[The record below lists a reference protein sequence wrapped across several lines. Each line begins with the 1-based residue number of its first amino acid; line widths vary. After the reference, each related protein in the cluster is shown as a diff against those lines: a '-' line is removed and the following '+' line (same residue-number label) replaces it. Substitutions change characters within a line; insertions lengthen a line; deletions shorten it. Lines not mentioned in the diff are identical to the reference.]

1 MGRTIRPAVHCRSMS
16 ISFTQGGGEVRLTF
30 APNVRY
36 MPYGKGFILRDHSIE
51 EADGARYLRLY
62 GDDGLLIRLLIEE
75 GDLEPAH
82 PGTEFTEPV
91 EYIKDKIITG

>member
-1 MGRTIRPAVHCRSMS
+1 MS
-16 ISFTQGGGEVRLTF
+16 IPFTQGDDEVRLTF
-30 APNVRY
+30 APDVRY

-62 GDDGLLIRLLIEE
+62 GDDGLFIRLLIEE

-82 PGTEFTEPV
+82 SDTEFTEPV